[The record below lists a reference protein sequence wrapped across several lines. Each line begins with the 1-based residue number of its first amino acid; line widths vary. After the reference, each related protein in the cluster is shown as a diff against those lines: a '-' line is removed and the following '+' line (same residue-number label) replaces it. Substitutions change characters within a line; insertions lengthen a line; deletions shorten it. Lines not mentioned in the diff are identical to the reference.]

1 VAVKFISKYDFSPGE
16 IWVCK
21 DPAGIKFYPGV
32 TVYRMFFVLKFEGGR
47 KLPRFKTEGGIIVR
61 FNREFHKTWDLNL
74 RRATPEE
81 EAEFLLEAF

>member
-1 VAVKFISKYDFSPGE
+1 MAVRFISKYDFSPGE

-21 DPAGIKFYPGV
+21 DSAGIKFYPCKKF
-32 TVYRMFFVLKFEGGR
+32 YKMFFVLKFESK